1 VEGAVVGIVCCE
13 TPPTSPLFTAP
24 LGGFIILKVT
34 RSHLKSTQL
43 LPFEMIAQDKTHF
56 RFRFSLVLFLVFL
69 LTSPTQA
76 SSGVESCA
84 AVVLAWT
91 GAEVKDSVG
100 KDAQFVR
107 NLVDCLNG
115 AKKAYSEIQGIIKQL
130 PELIDKV
137 LPVAR
142 REGLVL
148 LSVYVLYKSYELYD
162 EAMTLEANEREYRD
176 QLDALKKEWKPLR
189 DLIDTELIP
198 HVEKVNVAD
207 FEKIT
212 YEVLQRM
219 GRLLT
224 AIQELS
230 QAIRQGIKTGG
241 SNQRRSIFFAV
252 CGGVL
257 CLYFMVSPIPS
268 VSIPVCVAT
277 LGTAGYSWL
286 SYNSLSE
293 TLPKLESLGN
303 HATKM
308 KEEITSYQ
316 ITIDF
321 IPMRAKLRGEL

>member
-1 VEGAVVGIVCCE
+1 MEGAVVGIVCCE
-13 TPPTSPLFTAP
+13 TPPKSPLFKAP
-24 LGGFIILKVT
+24 LGGFIIPEVT

-43 LPFEMIAQDKTHF
+43 LPFEMIAQDKTH
-56 RFRFSLVLFLVFL
+56 FRFSLVLFLVFL

-84 AVVLAWT
+84 AVALAWT
-91 GAEVKDSVG
+91 GVEVKDSVG

-142 REGLVL
+142 REGVAL
-148 LSVYVLYKSYELYD
+148 LSAYLLYKSYKLYE

-176 QLDALKKEWKPLR
+176 QLDALKKEWKPLK
-189 DLIDTELIP
+189 DLIDAELIP
-198 HVEKVNVAD
+198 RVEKGNVAD

-241 SNQRRSIFFAV
+241 SNQRRSIFVAV

-257 CLYFMVSPIPS
+257 CLYSLVSPIPYL
-268 VSIPVCVAT
+268 SIPVCGTALV
-277 LGTAGYSWL
+277 TAGYSWL
-286 SYNSLSE
+286 SYNSLSK
-293 TLPKLESLGN
+293 TLPKLESLEK

-308 KEEITSYQ
+308 KQEITSYQ
-316 ITIDF
+316 ITIDL